1 MTDLTVINSY
11 TLFASVVT
19 AEVISPVFIV
29 ELGKNKEWIS
39 LISEMTLGFFSTARN
54 LSTVYSP
61 QWIWLAPWFHTG
73 TRAVWAARKD
83 IPRLLSPI
91 YTERLSGMISSK
103 DKAKEQP
110 NDTLKWLLNA
120 HKKQKD
126 TDMTL
131 EGMTNEQL
139 FLAVPSIY
147 TISYTAT
154 NIVNDLLA
162 YAEYIEELR
171 TEIEQVWAQNG
182 QCTKKPLA

>member
-1 MTDLTVINSY
+1 MDLTNFRNDAGLLQYGEEFERGLFPAVDMASPSVSY
-11 TLFASVVT
+11 R
-19 AEVISPVFIV
+19 
-29 ELGKNKEWIS
+29 NKS
-39 LISEMTLGFFSTARN
+39 YVGCSE
-54 LSTVYSP
+54 
-61 QWIWLAPWFHTG
+61 
-73 TRAVWAARKD
+73 
-83 IPRLLSPI
+83 RLLSPI
-91 YTERLSGMISSK
+91 YTECLSGMISSK

-131 EGMTNEQL
+131 KGMTNEQL
-139 FLAVPSIY
+139 FLAVASIY

-154 NIVNDLLA
+154 NIVYDLLA

>member
-1 MTDLTVINSY
+1 M
-11 TLFASVVT
+11 
-19 AEVISPVFIV
+19 
-29 ELGKNKEWIS
+29 
-39 LISEMTLGFFSTARN
+39 
-54 LSTVYSP
+54 
-61 QWIWLAPWFHTG
+61 
-73 TRAVWAARKD
+73 WAARKN